1 MIGDR
6 GFGLVSILDALD
18 PTVVHVHD
26 AVAEI
31 KDADVM
37 SDHDDGPAGLDGDAA
52 KEFHH
57 SSARLTVEGSRRFIT
72 HQQSRLVPQCSG
84 NAHALL
90 LPPGHPTT
98 QTLQTLTSTN

>member
-1 MIGDR
+1 MIGDP
-6 GFGLVSILDALD
+6 GFGYVSILHALD

-37 SDHDDGPAGLDGDAA
+37 SDHDDGPAGLNGDAA

-57 SSARLTVEGSRRFIT
+57 RSARLSVECGRRFIT
-72 HQQSRLVPQCSG
+72 DQKAWLMHEGSG
-84 NAHALL
+84 NSHALL
-90 LPPGHPTT
+90 FPAG
-98 QTLQTLTSTN
+98 